1 MKKSERKARVNFSKS
16 LAVCSL
22 ARPFRII
29 LLLMFEGNLKFKS
42 SENADENRH
51 NKSGSC

>member
-16 LAVCSL
+16 LAECSL

-51 NKSGSC
+51 NKSGNC